1 MPTPSP
7 SPMPSSPP
15 SVVVFNDDETF
26 LDLMRALLSDE
37 GFDVV
42 TRRDWDDGHD
52 LVKARRPDLIV
63 MDIVRNLREV
73 GWTMFDLLKNDPL
86 TAGIPVI
93 VCTASHGTIER
104 NQERIAEH
112 GDAYVLKPFDLDEF
126 LVVVR
131 RLLGPDVGDAV
142 PCA

>member
-1 MPTPSP
+1 
-7 SPMPSSPP
+7 MPSRPPPPARSPAP

-26 LDLMRALLSDE
+26 LDLMQALLHDE
-37 GFDVV
+37 GFDVA

-52 LVKARRPDLIV
+52 FVKSRRPDLIV

-73 GWTMFDLLKNDPL
+73 GWTMFDTLKDDPS
-86 TAGIPVI
+86 TATIPVI
-93 VCTASHGTIER
+93 VCTASPGTIER
-104 NQERIAEH
+104 NQDRIAKH

-131 RLLGPDVGDAV
+131 RLLGPDPTTSVSRE
-142 PCA
+142 